1 MALAEKTVLR
11 IRGSGALAIISRMLR
26 VTLARRVGTTLAR
39 GRS

>member
-26 VTLARRVGTTLAR
+26 VK
-39 GRS
+39 